1 LNDLKLSL
9 IEKGRLSTTLQF
21 GEPKMIDV
29 DVDAHEAEL
38 AALPKLTEDDDE
50 MATLTQ
56 TISTLA
62 DSQTSVAY
70 GDEGLAFDD
79 SAFALDGN
87 DEEDNDGEDDEV
99 SRSQRTSSFSISLKM
114 RDIPRFSVKIDAS
127 EAASLG
133 RIMED
138 PTLCEKLGTMTE
150 MEMRKTLD
158 AEDSEST
165 ASSENDGIGSRRE
178 SVDDEDVDEDEEKTE
193 EEDPE
198 AKELIDAQI
207 AGKLLERQGLA
218 KARQS
223 VTGQLGHR
231 FSMAARP
238 DVQSEHISSGMSS
251 VFLKRSVDQI
261 RQWHLQAQRRSS
273 LAKTS
278 NDLINPR
285 PLSPVLTTKRSKLKF
300 STLKARFEQEIAF
313 QRQSVR
319 RSSLKGHE
327 AKEELE
333 KTKETSDVGVDDV
346 DCESK
351 EADESNE
358 FSFDFPVMR
367 HAKTEVLPT
376 PRKLVRRVTRV
387 DNPWIRKLAQQG
399 HNHSESRCEMV
410 SIMRKMGSPRR
421 ATNFAST
428 PRKVQRQTSV
438 RGKKISLNRVSTA
451 LSATPSLFCA
461 DSDSYRVEPTA
472 D

>member
-251 VFLKRSVDQI
+251 VFLKVWSMISLCCCTSMSQFLENENNSVRLDRDRDRDTHRLMKI
-261 RQWHLQAQRRSS
+261 AKSALWLLCLALYVALKCYQWHCLW
-273 LAKTS
+273 
-278 NDLINPR
+278 
-285 PLSPVLTTKRSKLKF
+285 RSKKH
-300 STLKARFEQEIAF
+300 SQDTRCIARRCIHIG
-313 QRQSVR
+313 VR
-319 RSSLKGHE
+319 
-327 AKEELE
+327 
-333 KTKETSDVGVDDV
+333 TT
-346 DCESK
+346 
-351 EADESNE
+351 
-358 FSFDFPVMR
+358 
-367 HAKTEVLPT
+367 
-376 PRKLVRRVTRV
+376 
-387 DNPWIRKLAQQG
+387 
-399 HNHSESRCEMV
+399 ESRAE
-410 SIMRKMGSPRR
+410 R
-421 ATNFAST
+421 
-428 PRKVQRQTSV
+428 
-438 RGKKISLNRVSTA
+438 
-451 LSATPSLFCA
+451 
-461 DSDSYRVEPTA
+461 SD
-472 D
+472 